1 MLSSEQ
7 RKTQNLLLIDWIL
20 IGCTFFSCL
29 FFLNRQHQPSRKTC
43 TWKTRKI
50 RVQKKNGL
58 AWSWESSVVL
68 KWQIKPEIPT
78 NLYCEWIGVFVAID
92 ALCLWLKLCKIL
104 LLFSPQSASA
114 QMNDEQ
120 MNIDLLESRQYDEW
134 WWWLN
139 SILSCFFLYISM
151 PIAKRRWSAF
161 KYACSRW
168 TEMSFLTRFCR
179 CIAWKNCVQ
188 ADQRGYAKSHEHN
201 FVPISMRTTTTTEKN
216 RQCVCECTVF
226 HANIKLEFAW
236 SYVET
241 KLQIQQN
248 TNRCKNNKNGTIYWI
263 INAENIKLINT
274 RNGVTGD
281 VGESIDCLFILSR
294 QTHVKVAYNER
305 WMLPNNW
312 LQKASRIVF
321 SLSPQSI

>member
-1 MLSSEQ
+1 MIEF
-7 RKTQNLLLIDWIL
+7 N
-20 IGCTFFSCL
+20 FEL
-29 FFLNRQHQPSRKTC
+29 FFPIYFNANSKTKMEC
-43 TWKTRKI
+43 I
-50 RVQKKNGL
+50 RIRL
-58 AWSWESSVVL
+58 LSVNQNEFSHTL
-68 KWQIKPEIPT
+68 LPLHRME
-78 NLYCEWIGVFVAID
+78 
-92 ALCLWLKLCKIL
+92 KLCSGGSERLRKVTRTQ
-104 LLFSPQSASA
+104 F
-114 QMNDEQ
+114 
-120 MNIDLLESRQYDEW
+120 
-134 WWWLN
+134 
-139 SILSCFFLYISM
+139 
-151 PIAKRRWSAF
+151 
-161 KYACSRW
+161 CSHQHANNNNNR
-168 TEMSFLTRFCR
+168 
-179 CIAWKNCVQ
+179 K
-188 ADQRGYAKSHEHN
+188 
-201 FVPISMRTTTTTEKN
+201 KN

-236 SYVET
+236 SYVGT

-294 QTHVKVAYNER
+294 QTDVKVAYNER